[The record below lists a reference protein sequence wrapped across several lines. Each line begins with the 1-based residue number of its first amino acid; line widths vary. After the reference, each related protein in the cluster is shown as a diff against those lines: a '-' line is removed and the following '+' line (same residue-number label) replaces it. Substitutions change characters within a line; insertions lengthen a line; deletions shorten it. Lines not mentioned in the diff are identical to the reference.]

1 MMKIFL
7 KRKKVISTILLAVFL
22 MLSFSIGD
30 TVHAEESLNKDGNA
44 NYTVDTV
51 PDDAVED
58 EGWISKIGSAIS
70 DGVKWGVSKIPLMGW
85 IDDVPNMSEVLP
97 TVLNYFVDVTFKLN
111 IQLTHALTFILEL
124 AFDFNMVNLMLE
136 EVESNVQ
143 DISGIGSDG
152 LIQDT
157 GMFGTFGLIIVIIT
171 VIYAVFIVL
180 FKRSM
185 LSSFSVMLQTVV
197 VITLAILL
205 FTNFSFYMTGANKLT
220 TQASSLILGGNSAS
234 YDITKEDDEQ
244 SEDSQSLKD
253 GMRDNIWSMFVDRP
267 FLYMMFGEINYS
279 KLDPD
284 GNGDAEEG
292 RKRVEAVALETGED
306 RYEALVDDIKDNKN
320 TKPLHSSVSERI
332 AFTPLYFGINA
343 LVSIPIL
350 LLSLAMVLFQFWF
363 LIIAVFAPFVFI
375 IAAIPGQIGVLKQYG
390 KELMI
395 PLLLK
400 MALSFFMLIFFVFSD
415 VLYNLNDKIASIATS
430 DATVS
435 AILAARPDIYLVLVG
450 VLNLMVFASI
460 LLLSRR
466 IFGIFSASP
475 LGKTAL
481 QPINSG
487 VQSTA
492 SLVGAGVG
500 AATGGVGGAMAGASL
515 GGAVGKAATGEG
527 SAGDIATS
535 AMRAKYM
542 TNLSNLNDGGESQE
556 DLNAT
561 DNDGNESDNKQPITD
576 ELENESE
583 NEDDNSGINDED
595 YAELEKCPDCN
606 QTPCVCDDG
615 GKGTSDDGNDGKC
628 PKCNQKPCV
637 CDDGGGKGPSDD
649 GNDKKCPRCNQ
660 KPCVCNSGGGSSSN
674 STNNDNKCPRCK
686 KNPCV
691 CDGGSGPFGGTHDG
705 GQQHKA
711 EDSKTTFSELGG
723 NQSNNNMDDD
733 DFNSQVEAMPSLDFG
748 NQDETPKQNV
758 QPDANFDSS
767 SPIGSSSESSSNW
780 GNQAKPIESS
790 NFDGLGSS
798 NNKSSTFGFGENEH
812 SSNQN
817 TNKENKID
825 DSNRG
830 SPTNRKPEDH
840 TIDRE

>member
-44 NYTVDTV
+44 NYTIDTV

-58 EGWISKIGSAIS
+58 EGWISKIGGAIS

-111 IQLTHALTFILEL
+111 IQLTNALTFILEL

-152 LIQDT
+152 LIQDK

-450 VLNLMVFASI
+450 VLNLMVFASL

-475 LGKTAL
+475 LGQTAL

-527 SAGDIATS
+527 SAGDVATA

-542 TNLSNLNDGGESQE
+542 TNLSNLNDDGGESPE
-556 DLNAT
+556 ELNAT
-561 DNDGNESDNKQPITD
+561 GNEGEEPDNKQPITD
-576 ELENESE
+576 ELKNESE
-583 NEDDNSGINDED
+583 DEDDDNGGFNDED
-595 YAELEKCPDCN
+595 YADLEKCPDCN

-615 GKGTSDDGNDGKC
+615 DN
-628 PKCNQKPCV
+628 
-637 CDDGGGKGPSDD
+637 GPSDD
-649 GNDKKCPRCNQ
+649 GNDRKCPRCNQ

-691 CDGGSGPFGGTHDG
+691 CDGDGGSGAFGGTHSGNNAKDDGG
-705 GQQHKA
+705 GQQYKT

-723 NQSNNNMDDD
+723 NQSNNSMDDD

-748 NQDETPKQNV
+748 NQDETPKQNI
-758 QPDANFDSS
+758 QPDANFDS
-767 SPIGSSSESSSNW
+767 PNPTGSSSESSSNW

-790 NFDGLGSS
+790 NFDSFGSS

-817 TNKENKID
+817 TNKESKID
-825 DSNRG
+825 DS
-830 SPTNRKPEDH
+830 NRKPEDH